1 MNDMD
6 STKILIYFIAWVGMI
21 YSFISLYIIR
31 DYFITKFEK
40 FIKIL
45 LIVLLCI
52 AIVGLIWVYPY
63 WFNLQ

>member
-1 MNDMD
+1 MD

-31 DYFITKFEK
+31 DNFITKFEK
-40 FIKIL
+40 LIKIL

-52 AIVGLIWVYPY
+52 AIVGLVWVYPY